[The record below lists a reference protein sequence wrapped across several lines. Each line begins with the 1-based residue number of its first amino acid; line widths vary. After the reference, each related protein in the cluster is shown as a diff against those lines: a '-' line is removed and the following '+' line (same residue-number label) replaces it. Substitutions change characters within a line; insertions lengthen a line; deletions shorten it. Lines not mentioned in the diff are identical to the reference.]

1 MVQIQPPGFKCST
14 RNPGTEAIMSDELKS
29 VLKGAAVAAAGAI
42 LTYVSQWATGQDF
55 GPWQPIIAAGLAV
68 AANIFRKWAGM
79 P

>member
-1 MVQIQPPGFKCST
+1 
-14 RNPGTEAIMSDELKS
+14 MSDEVKS

-55 GPWQPIIAAGLAV
+55 GPYQPIIAAGLAV